1 MRKFKPFLT
10 RSQYI
15 LAYDLLRN
23 CMTIFIFLS
32 RHWQELGYLILY
44 ITARPDM
51 QQKKVVAWLAQHN
64 FPHGLV
70 SFMDG
75 MSYDPLR
82 QKANFL
88 KGLVNEAKIQV
99 KRRNYV
105 LQYQS
110 FRNDFKNLCPDIF
123 YFTLFWFNI
132 ILLSIFVLTV
142 VVKHE

>member
-10 RSQYI
+10 HSQYI
-15 LAYDLLRN
+15 LACDLLQN

-82 QKANFL
+82 QKANYL

-105 LQYQS
+105 PQYQS
-110 FRNDFKNLCPDIF
+110 FRNDFKNCYVQKF
-123 YFTLFWFNI
+123 FCFTLF
-132 ILLSIFVLTV
+132 
-142 VVKHE
+142 